1 MIEFVMPTLDAS
13 TFAGQLQWF
22 MAGFIY
28 SSVIASVAFM
38 IRLFKALGKSS
49 PDL

>member
-13 TFAGQLQWF
+13 TFAGQVQWF

-28 SSVIASVAFM
+28 SSVIASVAMM
-38 IRLFKALGKSS
+38 IRLFKALSKDQ